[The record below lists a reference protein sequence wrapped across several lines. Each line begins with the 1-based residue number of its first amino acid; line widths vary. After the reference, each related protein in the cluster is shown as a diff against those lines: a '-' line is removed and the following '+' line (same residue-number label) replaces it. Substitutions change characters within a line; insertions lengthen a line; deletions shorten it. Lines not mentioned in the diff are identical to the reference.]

1 MEKKKNKNN
10 QKIIEIVEEVL
21 KNHVLDITSEYR
33 DKYFES
39 GVSVFVGGPV
49 DILNDI
55 KDKVNQLSK
64 KL

>member
-1 MEKKKNKNN
+1 MKKKKNN
-10 QKIIEIVEEVL
+10 QKILEIVEEVL
-21 KNHVLDITSEYR
+21 RNRVLDITDKYR
-33 DKYFES
+33 DRYFVS